1 MKISPAEAQT
11 VMNEADCL
19 FDTHAVAAGLDGMA
33 EAINRDYA
41 DKCPIFIAV
50 MNGGLAT
57 AGQLLTRLT
66 IPLHVDYLHAT
77 RYHEGLN
84 GQAVQ
89 WIKQPQLPLE
99 GRDVIIVD
107 DIFDEGFTLA
117 AIIHYCEHAGA
128 KSVKTAMLVD
138 KIHDRKVE
146 GLTVDYTALEVP
158 DRYVF
163 GYGMD
168 YKGFLRNAPGIY
180 AVKGC

>member
-1 MKISPAEAQT
+1 MKVSPEQAQQ
-11 VMNEADCL
+11 VLAEADCL
-19 FDTHAVAAGLDGMA
+19 FDAKAVDKAIDHLA
-33 EAINRDYA
+33 ESINRDYQ
-41 DKCPIFIAV
+41 DKAPLFIAV

-66 IPLHVDYLHAT
+66 IPLQVDYLHAT

-89 WIKQPQLPLE
+89 WIKQPQQSLE
-99 GRDVIIVD
+99 GRDIIIVD

-117 AIIHYCEHAGA
+117 AVIHYCQHAGA
-128 KSVKTAMLVD
+128 KSVRTAMLVN
-138 KIHDRKVE
+138 KIHDRKVK
-146 GLTVDYTALEVP
+146 GLEIDYYALDVP

-163 GYGMD
+163 GFGMD

-180 AVKGC
+180 AVKGS